1 MGKSKL
7 LRLMALCLAAVCL
20 FGTAAALSYD
30 LNRDGKS
37 NVWDLQVA
45 VNESKTDAEKSAAL
59 AEVLG
64 GADELRPNAENVYEI
79 HTTLGLYNMAANA
92 AKGYQFK
99 LMKDIDLQGVDW
111 QPVATFK
118 GTFDGNGKTISN
130 FTVTKLSGNDLG
142 FFGTVDHNGKDAD
155 GNNLQ
160 SVVKNLHLRDV
171 TMTVPADA
179 TDFVYAGLIAGS
191 NRGKIENCTTLGT
204 IIDSRTNLAK
214 DCRYG
219 SIVGRNNDSKPAGTA
234 TVSNTMDALEYYD
247 FEPQSGTST
256 TTQYK
261 APAKVSSMMAMHFA
275 DLEEGSKKRYTG
287 IAGYSAGSG
296 LIDGETGKTVADLG
310 ADFPVVWQ
318 DITNSSYFD
327 SQVLRD
333 RRTAVAAAM
342 YEMSTVEWTPHTD
355 LNYYE
360 NFIKGGYSKVGGQVY
375 RGIPYNHGSSSIY
388 RFLNYMEVNGDGR
401 YQTTTE
407 VPAQGHRFTDATVI
421 AEINAALQ
429 EGKTVTA
436 SGNTIPAD
444 LAYEVKSS
452 HQSGFVKYIG
462 ADCSSQALWAW
473 RVVNA
478 TSGTGKVTPT
488 HTNTMYMCEKYMT
501 SYGIV
506 PVNGFILELPEDLN
520 NDGTINGHGDRSLY
534 VNQYTRANKDF
545 YMESLGC
552 VTKGD
557 FLMDYTDEG
566 GHTLVAM
573 SDAVVIRNYKGAM
586 DLDQSYIV
594 TAEQGGGGGTRTG
607 TTADGKTWKSTCCV
621 DEVNSFNTLFDVK
634 TTTNYTK
641 TFFPITCT
649 ALQVEDTPAAKVT
662 ISMTDGVVKSNFHI
676 VASAVNDGEMVYTQI
691 AQYSHRSALNSLTV
705 ANAHPAVAA
714 GDTVKVLLANG
725 ETYEFTY

>member
-7 LRLMALCLAAVCL
+7 LRMLALCLAAVCL
-20 FGTAAALSYD
+20 FGTVAALSYD
-30 LNRDGKS
+30 LNGDGKS

-45 VNESKTDAEKSAAL
+45 VNENKTDAEKGAAL
-59 AEVLG
+59 NEVLG
-64 GADELRPNAENVYEI
+64 GADELHPNAEGVYEI
-79 HTTLGLYNMAANA
+79 HSALGLYNMAANA
-92 AKGYQFK
+92 DKGYQFK
-99 LMKDIDLQGVDW
+99 LMDHIDLQGMDWTPVD
-111 QPVATFK
+111 TFK

-130 FTVTKLSGNDLG
+130 FTVTKLSGNNLG
-142 FFGTVDHNGKDAD
+142 FFGTVDHNGKDAE

-160 SVVKNLHLRDV
+160 SVVKNLNLRDV
-171 TMTVPADA
+171 TITVPANA
-179 TDFVYAGLIAGS
+179 TDFVYAGLVAGS

-204 IIDSRTNLAK
+204 IIDSRTKLEK

-219 SIVGRNNDSKPAGTA
+219 TIVGRNNDSKPAGTLTA
-234 TVSNTMDALEYYD
+234 GNTMDALEYYD
-247 FEPQSGTST
+247 FAPQSGTST

-261 APAKVSSMMAMHFA
+261 EPAKVSSMMAMHFA
-275 DLEEGSKKRYTG
+275 ALEEGSKSRIIG
-287 IAGYSAGSG
+287 IAGYSVDSG
-296 LIDGETGKTVADLG
+296 MIDSATGKTAAQLKE
-310 ADFPVVWQ
+310 DFPLVWQ

-327 SQVLRD
+327 SQVLQD

-342 YEMSTVEWTPHTD
+342 YKMSTVEWTPHAD

-360 NFIKGGYSKVGGQVY
+360 NFVKAGYSRVGGKVY

-388 RFLNYMEVNGDGR
+388 RFMNYMELNADGR

-407 VPAQGHRFTDATVI
+407 VPTEGYRFTDATVI

-429 EGKTVTA
+429 AGQTVTA
-436 SGNTIPAD
+436 SGKAIPAD

-452 HQSGFVKYIG
+452 HHTGFPKYIG

-478 TSGTGKVTPT
+478 TSGTGKVTST
-488 HTNTMYMCEKYMT
+488 HTNSMYICENYIK
-501 SYGIV
+501 SYGIQ
-506 PVNGFILELPEDLN
+506 PVNGFVLELPGDLN
-520 NDGTINGHGDRSLY
+520 GDGENNGHADKSIY

-545 YMESLGC
+545 YMQTLGC

-557 FLMDYTDEG
+557 LLMDYTDEG

-573 SDAVVIRNYKGAM
+573 SDAVVIRDRKGVM
-586 DLDQSYIV
+586 DLDKSYII

-607 TTADGKTWKSTCCV
+607 KTADGKTWTSTCCV

-649 ALQVEDTPAAKVT
+649 ALHVEDTPAAKVT
-662 ISMTDGVVKSNFHI
+662 ISMTSGVVKSNFQI
-676 VASAVNDGEMVYTQI
+676 VASAINDGDMVYTQI
-691 AQYSHRSALNSLTV
+691 AQYDHRKALNSLTV
-705 ANAHPAVAA
+705 AEVHPAVTT
-714 GDTVKVLLANG
+714 GDTVKVLLADGNI
-725 ETYEFTY
+725 YEFTY

>member
-7 LRLMALCLAAVCL
+7 LRMLALCLAAVCL

-30 LNRDGKS
+30 LNSDGKS
-37 NVWDLQVA
+37 NVWDLQLA
-45 VNESKTDAEKSAAL
+45 VNESKTDAEKTAAL

-64 GADELRPNAENVYEI
+64 GVDELRPNAEGVYEI
-79 HTTLGLYNMAANA
+79 HSALGLYNMAANA

-99 LMKDIDLQGVDW
+99 LMADIDLQGADW
-111 QPVATFK
+111 KPVATFK
-118 GTFDGNGKTISN
+118 GTFDGNGKTVSN
-130 FTVTKLSGNDLG
+130 FTVTKLSGSDLG

-160 SVVKNLHLRDV
+160 SVVKNLNLRDV
-171 TMTVPADA
+171 IMTVPADA
-179 TDFVYAGLIAGS
+179 ADVVYAGLIAGS

-204 IIDSRTNLAK
+204 IIDSRTNLTK

-219 SIVGRNNDSKPAGTA
+219 TIVGRNNDSKPAGTVTA
-234 TVSNTMDALEYYD
+234 SNTMDALEYYD
-247 FEPQSGTST
+247 YEPQSGTST

-275 DLEEGSKKRYTG
+275 DLEEGSKTRIIG
-287 IAGYSAGSG
+287 IAGYSVNSG
-296 LIDGETGKTVADLG
+296 IINGETGKTGTECGL
-310 ADFPVVWQ
+310 VWQ

-342 YEMSTVEWTPHTD
+342 YEMSTVEWTPHAD

-360 NFIKGGYSKVGGQVY
+360 DFVKGGYSKVGGQVY

-407 VPAQGHRFTDATVI
+407 VPTEGYRFNNATVI

-444 LAYEVKSS
+444 LTYEVKSS
-452 HQSGFVKYIG
+452 HQSGFPKYIG

-478 TSGTGKVTPT
+478 TSGTGKITST
-488 HTNTMYMCEKYMT
+488 HTASMYMCEKYVT

-506 PVNGFILELPEDLN
+506 PVNGFILELPGDLN
-520 NDGTINGHGDRSLY
+520 SDGTADGHGDKSLY
-534 VNQYTRANKDF
+534 VNTYTRANKDF

-573 SDAVVIRNYKGAM
+573 SDAVVIRNYKGVM
-586 DLDQSYIV
+586 DLDKSYIV
-594 TAEQGGGGGTRTG
+594 TAEQGGSGGTRTG

-621 DEVNSFNTLFDVK
+621 DEVNSFNTLFDVNA
-634 TTTNYTK
+634 TTNYSK

-662 ISMTDGVVKSNFHI
+662 VSMTSGVVKSNFHI
-676 VASAVNDGEMVYTQI
+676 VGTAVNDEQMVYTQI
-691 AQYSHRSALNSLTV
+691 AQSGHRNALNSVTV
-705 ANAHPAVAA
+705 ANAHPTVAA